1 MLQNRPPIVVI
12 LGHVDHGK
20 TTLLDY
26 LRKSNVAAGEI
37 GGITQS
43 TRAFQVGNCTFID
56 TPGHAAF
63 SNMRLRGNNIADM
76 AILIVA
82 GDDGVM
88 PQTTESAK
96 LLMSG
101 NTPFVVAINK
111 TDLPTADVQK
121 VYAQLS
127 EIGVLVEGYG
137 GTVPVVSISAK
148 TGAGIP
154 ELLEMIGLVNELN
167 PAKSDPD
174 GILEAVVLESRLDS
188 RRGPLAIAVIK
199 NGTLTRGLSLFTN
212 HGVGKA
218 KSIVATTGELLDNAG
233 PATPVEILGLSQVIP
248 VGHSISSQIQKAI
261 PQILETKKV
270 ISGIV
275 KIILKADTLGSLEA
289 ITAGLN
295 PQIELIYSGVGDIS
309 ESEILTAAPLDIPIL
324 GFGVQLSS
332 SVTKLVDTEKVRIK
346 SFSIIYELLDYADSL
361 VQKTINPRAH
371 ERILGEAVISAE
383 FDMNGDHI
391 AGCKCLNGQIA
402 KTDLLH
408 LNRGGEI
415 IQDMKFRSLK
425 SAKSDVNLVKSGAEF
440 GAVFSQKVDFRIN
453 DCIIAFTIHD

>member
-1 MLQNRPPIVVI
+1 PIVVI

>member
-1 MLQNRPPIVVI
+1 M
-12 LGHVDHGK
+12 
-20 TTLLDY
+20 DY